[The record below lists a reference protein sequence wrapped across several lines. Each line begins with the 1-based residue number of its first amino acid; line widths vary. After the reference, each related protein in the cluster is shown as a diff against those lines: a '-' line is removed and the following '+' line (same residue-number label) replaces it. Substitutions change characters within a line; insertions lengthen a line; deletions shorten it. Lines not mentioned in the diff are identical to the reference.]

1 VLKVVESCSWH
12 FLFTCPDL
20 AVGLMYRLTTIHFV
34 TKRQTDDQT
43 DKRHYDDNSWSFCVA
58 VDSANKTK
66 IGNGVTGIN
75 CSNKHFNYR
84 YKLQHKA
91 DVNKPQK
98 AHDWNIREAT

>member
-1 VLKVVESCSWH
+1 
-12 FLFTCPDL
+12 
-20 AVGLMYRLTTIHFV
+20 
-34 TKRQTDDQT
+34 
-43 DKRHYDDNSWSFCVA
+43 VA

-98 AHDWNIREAT
+98 AHD